1 MRLGAGD
8 FALRRA
14 LQPRHVDFLGPPK
27 RPSCKRRAPVVDHSA
42 FPTLGSERLI
52 WPFGIWRFG
61 RTKPIFSIPF
71 RELRFRHR
79 CRACASP
86 RSSTSAARSATN
98 SPSRSAA
105 CITASST
112 ARQARSLIWS
122 VLIDQIGL
130 VASRAWSFL
139 GAFRIVYNS
148 GMIGIRQCGCP
159 RDHVW
164 RETLA

>member
-1 MRLGAGD
+1 MRFAQKLDLGRKVSD
-8 FALRRA
+8 
-14 LQPRHVDFLGPPK
+14 
-27 RPSCKRRAPVVDHSA
+27 
-42 FPTLGSERLI
+42 E
-52 WPFGIWRFG
+52 FG
-61 RTKPIFSIPF
+61 
-71 RELRFRHR
+71 
-79 CRACASP
+79 
-86 RSSTSAARSATN
+86 
-98 SPSRSAA
+98 SRSAA